1 MLNKRIQTLGL
12 AVLLV
17 LACCCQCLASSLQAA
32 LQQDFSPVEAT
43 IADVSRDHLVLDT
56 GPSSRISTGDLFSIF
71 QKGRPVYL
79 PESHRILGYE
89 RKKIGICRIS
99 VVREDTSVC
108 NIVSSVSTPEN
119 GDLAVR
125 FGEMS
130 AAFFIDAKPVE
141 PELPEGSL
149 KDILPWFKWLE
160 PSAGPSPVPTA
171 ESMNALGIDILF
183 QVRGDE
189 LKVYGPGME
198 LLRSYKL
205 PPSFVYIDTA
215 GNPTQQGGME
225 TEEGIQ
231 GIKLFDFK
239 TARMVGQLDKEALQV
254 QVCDLDGDGRL
265 EIIYLLKDRICIAP
279 YRRTGS
285 VAAFKFENFA
295 CVCNFS
301 LMEKSGWLCVN
312 AALGQAGLSSK
323 LLKYQQ
329 GTLRLVQDQINL
341 WLAFLDSNCDGI
353 KDTLLGQSYERVRFR
368 GRKVFTLSATDSGI
382 EYIEQADFPGDFN
395 VNSAVQADFG
405 QEGCSLFYVSFDG
418 FFKVFGRGRHI
429 WSSLKPVVRDTKCCG
444 PSKAD
449 LINMSGTA
457 GVKAGILFNGI
468 ITLPKGRIRDSLM
481 LFSNERKA
489 PALYQAEVNLKGS
502 ICGISADGDRI
513 IMAVVVKTSE
523 KPGTSTVLYEFAG
536 Q

>member
-17 LACCCQCLASSLQAA
+17 LACCCQCLASSLQVS
-32 LQQDFSPVEAT
+32 LQRDFSPVEAT
-43 IADVSRDHLVLDT
+43 ITDVSRDNIALDA
-56 GPSSRISTGDLFSIF
+56 GPSSHISTGDLFSIF
-71 QKGRPVYL
+71 EKGRPVYL

-99 VVREDTSVC
+99 TVGENSAVC
-108 NIVSSVSTPEN
+108 TIVSSVSTPHN

-130 AAFFIDAKPVE
+130 AAFFIDARPVA

-160 PSAGPSPVPTA
+160 PSAGPSPVPTG

-189 LKVYGPGME
+189 LQVYGPGME

-205 PPSFVYIDTA
+205 PPSFVYIESSADSGQKIDINTRERI
-215 GNPTQQGGME
+215 P
-225 TEEGIQ
+225 GIP
-231 GIKLFDFK
+231 LFDFK
-239 TARMVGQLDKEALQV
+239 TARMIGRLDEEALQV

-279 YRRTGS
+279 YRHTGP
-285 VAAFKFENFA
+285 VVAFKFENFA

-323 LLKYQQ
+323 LLKYRH

-341 WLAFLDSNCDGI
+341 WLAFLDSDCDGM
-353 KDTLLGQSYERVRFR
+353 KDTLLGQSYERARFR
-368 GRKVFTLSATDSGI
+368 GRKIFTLNATDSGI
-382 EYIEQADFPGDFN
+382 EYVERADYPSDFN
-395 VNSAVQADFG
+395 VSSAVHADFG

-449 LINMSGTA
+449 LMDVSGTA
-457 GVKAGILFNGI
+457 GQKAGILFNGI
-468 ITLPKGRIRDSLM
+468 ITLPKARIIDSLM
-481 LFSNERKA
+481 LFSDERQA

-502 ICGISADGDRI
+502 ICGISRDGDNI
-513 IMAVVVKTSE
+513 IMAVNVTTSE
-523 KPGTSTVLYEFAG
+523 KPGTSTVLYEFASE
-536 Q
+536 